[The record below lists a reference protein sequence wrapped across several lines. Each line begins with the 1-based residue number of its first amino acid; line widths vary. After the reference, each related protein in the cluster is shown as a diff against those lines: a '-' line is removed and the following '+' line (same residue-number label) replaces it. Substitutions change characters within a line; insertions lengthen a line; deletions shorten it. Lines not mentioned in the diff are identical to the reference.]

1 MCLYKTPSDF
11 TCKPCGK
18 SLCVAS
24 ELPCFSTKSDSTK
37 LHNIVGDMRKY
48 TRFLKSEKE
57 KKKKVLC
64 LIVLTLTWRLSGQDV
79 LEERASGLK
88 KSKPL
93 IHCVQSFKKLS

>member
-1 MCLYKTPSDF
+1 MSMYKTPSDF
-11 TCKPCGK
+11 TCKPCVK

-48 TRFLKSEKE
+48 TRFLKSGS
-57 KKKKVLC
+57 KKNKVLC
-64 LIVLTLTWRLSGQDV
+64 WLVLTLTWPLSGQDV
-79 LEERASGLK
+79 LEERALGLK
-88 KSKPL
+88 KNKTL